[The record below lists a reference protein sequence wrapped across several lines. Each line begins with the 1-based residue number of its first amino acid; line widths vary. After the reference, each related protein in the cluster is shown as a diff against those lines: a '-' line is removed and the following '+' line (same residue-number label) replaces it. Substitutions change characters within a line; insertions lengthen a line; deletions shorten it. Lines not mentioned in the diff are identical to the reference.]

1 MDELMSEIRPVPEGQ
16 IVSFG
21 SFELSIDTG
30 QLKKHGVRVKLQGK
44 SFQILRALVETP
56 GRVVSREELRMRLWP
71 ADTFVDFESGLNT
84 AANRL
89 RSALGDSADNPI
101 YIETL
106 PRVGYRFLTP
116 VTVRKAA
123 DNGVRNLASGALELE
138 PPTAITG
145 HAAPFVESFNSAAAR
160 RSFPLG
166 LRVGIFLV
174 MTLAVAACVY
184 WLAHKRAE
192 SALAFRPLT
201 FKSGSVGQARFTADG
216 KSVVY
221 SAEWGDE
228 GSRLYQADLANP
240 DAHDLGYRDAW
251 LAAVSP
257 DADIALF
264 QKTADD
270 YPMVLE
276 QCPLHGGKPRIISKG
291 VLGADFGPDRG
302 LCLTQIHGREYSLEF
317 PPGRRL
323 YTTNH
328 QISHARVSPRGDAV
342 AFLEHPIPGDDAG
355 EVMLIDTTGRT
366 RVLSSGWAS
375 AEGLAWPASGDEV
388 WFTAARS
395 GLVRQLMSVDLTGHT
410 RQVMRTPGS
419 LDLEDIS
426 KSGQVLLAR
435 SSERMSMSL
444 VNLKQGSVQS
454 VSRFDWSRVAAI
466 SADGD
471 SILFDESGEG
481 GGKGY
486 SVYLYHVRSHVFDRI
501 GDGRAMD
508 LSPDGRWAITQPA
521 DTTARLDLVSVDGSH
536 RFTLSR
542 QGIQY
547 IWAKFLPTSDEVLF
561 YGSPPGQ
568 PSNLYRQKLHDGDSS
583 LVLEDVLMEQP
594 VIDSGGHIAIA
605 RAPGPSLLM
614 LNLESGTKR
623 SIKINQRVTP
633 VAIANE
639 QKVLV
644 RVRDRGY
651 ISLFLLNPSN
661 GAMTQY
667 RHLPDPEAP
676 QGLVPTFAS
685 WDWSTLVFS
694 KRSLESDLVIASG
707 LAERSLLLQLF
718 ERTGLADLLN
728 PRVS

>member
-1 MDELMSEIRPVPEGQ
+1 MDELMSEIRPVREGQ

-44 SFQILRALVETP
+44 SFQILRALVENP
-56 GRVVSREELRMRLWP
+56 GRVVSRDELRMRLWP

-106 PRVGYRFLTP
+106 PRVGYRFLAP
-116 VTVRKAA
+116 VILRKAA
-123 DNGVRNLASGALELE
+123 NIAQVNDTSKALELE
-138 PPTAITG
+138 QPTAITNG
-145 HAAPFVESFNSAAAR
+145 APPFFESPDPPVAR
-160 RSFPLG
+160 RPFPSG
-166 LRVGIFLV
+166 LRIASVLV
-174 MTLAVAACVY
+174 LTLAVAAGVY
-184 WLAHKRAE
+184 WLAHKR
-192 SALAFRPLT
+192 SLPPLAFRQVT
-201 FKSGSVGQARFTADG
+201 FRSGAVGQARFTPDG
-216 KSVVY
+216 NSIVY
-221 SAEWGDE
+221 SAEWGDD
-228 GSRLYQADLANP
+228 GSRLYQADVANP

-257 DADIALF
+257 DADLALF
-264 QKTADD
+264 QKSGDD
-270 YPMVLE
+270 YPMLA
-276 QCPLHGGKPRIISKG
+276 QAPLAGGKPHIISKG
-291 VLGADFGPDRG
+291 VLAADFGPDRA
-302 LCLTQIHGREYSLEF
+302 LCLTAVHGREYSLEF

-328 QISHARVSPRGDAV
+328 WISDARVSPHGDAV
-342 AFLEHPIPGDDAG
+342 AFFEHPIPADDAG
-355 EVMLIDTTGRT
+355 DVTLVDTTGRS

-375 AEGLAWPASGDEV
+375 AEGLAWSASGNEV

-395 GLVRQLMSVDLTGHT
+395 GLERQLMSVDLAGRTH
-410 RQVMRTPGS
+410 QVMRTPGS

-426 KSGQVLLAR
+426 KSGKVLLAR

-444 VNLKQGSVQS
+444 VNMKQGSIQS
-454 VSRFDWSRVAAI
+454 VARFDWSRAAAI

-471 SILFDESGEG
+471 SVLFDESGEG

-486 SVYLYHVRSHVFDRI
+486 SVYLFHARTHAFDRI

-521 DTTARLDLVSVDGSH
+521 DTTGRLDLVSVDGVH
-536 RFTLSR
+536 RYTLSR

-547 IWAKFLPTSDEVLF
+547 VWAKFLPTSDEILF

-568 PSNLYRQKLHDGDSS
+568 PSNLYRQKLHDGTSS
-583 LVLEDVLMEQP
+583 LVFEDILMEQP
-594 VIDSGGHIAIA
+594 VIDPGGQLVIA
-605 RAPGPSLLM
+605 RAPGPSLVV
-614 LNLESGTKR
+614 LNLGSGAKR
-623 SIKINQRVTP
+623 VIKINQHITP
-633 VAIANE
+633 VAIASE

-644 RVRDRGY
+644 RVHDRGY
-651 ISLFLLNPSN
+651 VSLFLLNPST
-661 GAMTQY
+661 GGMTPY
-667 RHLPDPEAP
+667 RHLSDPDAP
-676 QGLVPTFAS
+676 KGLVPMFTS
-685 WDWSTLVFS
+685 RDWSTLVFS

-707 LAERSLLLQLF
+707 LAESSPLLELAERVGRAAGLRPQL
-718 ERTGLADLLN
+718 
-728 PRVS
+728 